1 MQLSFA
7 LSHTKS
13 KAINIP
19 NAFKCS
25 FISEMSITMY
35 LLSKSTLVLPPNADN
50 EPTAN
55 FSIIS
60 AKSFVLSFDSNSL
73 YKSFKVG
80 IFLNRPS
87 LSNSDS
93 LSYVIPNVLYVRTIA
108 PSMRFNSFCVMSFF
122 MSEKKIIS
130 FCIFSAKMESLRL
143 SPCIS

>member
-35 LLSKSTLVLPPNADN
+35 LLSKSTFVLPPSVDN

-55 FSIIS
+55 FSIIK
-60 AKSFVLSFDSNSL
+60 AKSFVLSFDSSSL
-73 YKSFKVG
+73 YKSFNVG
-80 IFLNRPS
+80 IFLKRPS
-87 LSNSDS
+87 LSNSES

-108 PSMRFNSFCVMSFF
+108 PSIRLSSFCVMSFLI
-122 MSEKKIIS
+122 SEKKIIK
-130 FCIFSAKMESLRL
+130 FCIFSARIESFRL
-143 SPCIS
+143 TP